1 MSFELLYVIF
11 VMSTVLN
18 YIFLDIKVD
27 KMKKESLDKD
37 KVIGSLMAH
46 NQALRKLNELFRGH
60 ERRIDNIER
69 TLVIIG
75 KFEKPEEPEKPEKH
89 EESKH
94 TCKDC
99 DYYRALYGNYYMCK
113 QTGCFCSTECDTP
126 CDVFKKKESLDE
138 DENVVYANNVKINI
152 SSNGSRLYMADR
164 LLTSEELV
172 DRIRKLY
179 LDGGINYDDANTLLE
194 RLKQ

>member
-1 MSFELLYVIF
+1 MIYALALLLLIACFTVSDTLLELK
-11 VMSTVLN
+11 
-18 YIFLDIKVD
+18 IK
-27 KMKKESLDKD
+27 KLEKEIIAKESVIGTFATLDKA
-37 KVIGSLMAH
+37 IS
-46 NQALRKLNELFRGH
+46 KLNTSFKDH

-75 KFEKPEEPEKPEKH
+75 KFEKPEEPEKPDQLEY
-89 EESKH
+89 

-99 DYYRALYGNYYMCK
+99 DYYRGLYGNYYMCK

-138 DENVVYANNVKINI
+138 DENVVYANNVKIDI
-152 SSNGSRLYMADR
+152 SSKDPHVIYKTDR
-164 LLTSEELV
+164 ILTYEECV
-172 DRIRKLY
+172 DRISKLF
-179 LDGGINYDDANTLLE
+179 LDGGIGVATMNVLLE